1 MKRTELET
9 KYLKNK
15 TGINLK
21 RQKEQNNFCSK
32 LYKQGRKK
40 YYNKLNM
47 NSITDNTEFLTTISP
62 FLSDK
67 DTAQTEISVENKSN
81 GSEVL

>member
-1 MKRTELET
+1 
-9 KYLKNK
+9 
-15 TGINLK
+15 
-21 RQKEQNNFCSK
+21 
-32 LYKQGRKK
+32 
-40 YYNKLNM
+40 M

>member
-1 MKRTELET
+1 MKQTELEN

-15 TGINLK
+15 IAINLK
-21 RQKEQNNFCSK
+21 TQKEQRNFCSK